1 MSKIMPIVGSQS
13 SSQDFDHKRQPH
25 REKREEERNSP
36 AVVNHIVFEKERR
49 KMKQLALPFDDVIN
63 DVKIFELYLYSKS
76 MNHRYRTYGK
86 HVDYTLAET
95 MNDAEE
101 LFAKTYPGWWKSMGV
116 RQVDPDLVKTNLETL
131 ERQVETCKF
140 VLEAFSI
147 VQ

>member
-1 MSKIMPIVGSQS
+1 MSKIMPITRSQS
-13 SSQDFDHKRQPH
+13 SSHDFDHKRQH
-25 REKREEERNSP
+25 RREQRKDEEASP
-36 AVVNHIVFEKERR
+36 AVVNHIIFEQERR
-49 KMKQLALPFDDVIN
+49 KMKQLTLPFDDVASEI
-63 DVKIFELYLYSKS
+63 KIFELYLYSKS

-116 RQVDPDLVKTNLETL
+116 RPVDPTTVKNNLETL

>member
-1 MSKIMPIVGSQS
+1 MSKIMPITRSQS
-13 SSQDFDHKRQPH
+13 SSHDFDHKRKQKQ
-25 REKREEERNSP
+25 RQQKKDSSP
-36 AVVNHIVFEKERR
+36 AVVNHIIFEQERER
-49 KMKQLALPFDDVIN
+49 MKQLALPFDDITCEI
-63 DVKIFELYLYSKS
+63 KIFELYLYSKP

-86 HVDYTLAET
+86 HIDYTLAET
-95 MNDAEE
+95 MNGAEE

-116 RQVDPDLVKTNLETL
+116 RQVEPTIVKDNLEVL